1 MHIIEQPLLDIQSS
15 NFAKSNFVCFY
26 IFRAIKGNVDE
37 GRIPSV
43 SILASSGIESS
54 FIRHRNYFRCLM
66 KLTSFLG
73 AELLRIPSKLRNVSS
88 DPQLEERVVKGY
100 EIPIRIYEISSYQ
113 RLLDAL
119 HICRAFQVLSVVYAV
134 GEIFIFHCSTEFK
147 GIFYHNR
154 FLLHHLMLNVKVV
167 IIFKVRSVLVRS
179 ILVRTLLLINFLLVI
194 RNYSVPL

>member
-1 MHIIEQPLLDIQSS
+1 M
-15 NFAKSNFVCFY
+15 
-26 IFRAIKGNVDE
+26 
-37 GRIPSV
+37 PSV
-43 SILASSGIESS
+43 SILASSSIESS

-73 AELLRIPSKLRNVSS
+73 AESLRIPSKLRNVSS

-119 HICRAFQVLSVVYAV
+119 HICRAFLVFSVVYAV
-134 GEIFIFHCSTEFK
+134 GEIFIFHSSTEFK
-147 GIFYHNR
+147 WIFYHNR

-179 ILVRTLLLINFLLVI
+179 VLVRSILVRTLLLINFLLVI